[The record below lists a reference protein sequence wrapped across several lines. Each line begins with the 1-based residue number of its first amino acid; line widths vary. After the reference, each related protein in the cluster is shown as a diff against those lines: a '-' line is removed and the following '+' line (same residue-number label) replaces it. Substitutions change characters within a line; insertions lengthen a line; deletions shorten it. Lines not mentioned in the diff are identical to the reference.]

1 MHDASLVSEE
11 LRSLIGATGPEV
23 TVEVTRGAALRAADV
38 FRGSREGLE
47 LEPGAEVPGFV
58 LAALEGDVPRVQ
70 VPEPLPRSLLVANEW
85 RFERPLRLGDELRAR
100 SRVADI
106 RERFG
111 GRFGHSVYV
120 QTEVEFREPGSGA
133 LVAASSIT
141 LMYYDVAPPGGDEE
155 VEE

>member
-1 MHDASLVSEE
+1 MSEGSLVSDE
-11 LRSLIGATGPEV
+11 LRSLIGSTGPEV
-23 TVEVTRGAALRAADV
+23 AVEVTRAVVHRAADV
-38 FRGSREGLE
+38 FRGSRAGLT
-47 LEPGAEVPGFV
+47 LEPGSEVPGFV

-85 RFERPLRLGDELRAR
+85 RFERPLRLGEELRAR

-106 RERFG
+106 RERLG

-120 QTEVEFREPGSGA
+120 QTEVEFREPASGA

-141 LMYYDVAPPGGDEE
+141 LMYYDLERPGAEE
-155 VEE
+155 DGE